1 MNQPTGQPAVA
12 GAAGAQAFET
22 ANDRFKRSFGA
33 WFWGSMVAATVL
45 HMAIMAFFPNLTA
58 SDVSFTMDD
67 FEAVE
72 IPPEIEVPPPP
83 EQIQRPANPVISDA
97 VIDEDITISPTTF
110 DDNRPEDLPPPRAVA
125 ESGTGD
131 GITFT
136 PFTVAPEV
144 RNRQAV
150 ARALVQEYPPLLRDA
165 GVGGTVLM
173 YFFIDENGVV
183 QEFRVHES
191 SGHSALD
198 QAAQRVANVFQF
210 TAAMNRDQRVPVW
223 IQIPITFTTRN

>member
-1 MNQPTGQPAVA
+1 MSNPAGKPV
-12 GAAGAQAFET
+12 AAGVGDLFDT

-33 WFWGSMVAATVL
+33 WFWGSMVAATIL
-45 HMAIMAFFPNLTA
+45 HMAVMAFFPNLSA
-58 SDVSFTMDD
+58 SDVSFAMDE

-72 IPPEIEVPPPP
+72 LPPEIEIPPPP

-110 DDNRPEDLPPPRAVA
+110 EDNRPEDLPPPRADA
-125 ESGTGD
+125 GADIGA
-131 GITFT
+131 GPTFT

-150 ARALVQEYPPLLRDA
+150 GRALEREYPPLLRDA

-173 YFFIDENGVV
+173 YFFIDDTGVV
-183 QEFRVHES
+183 QEYRVHES
-191 SGHSALD
+191 SGHNALD
-198 QAAQRVANVFQF
+198 QAAMQVADVFEF
-210 TAAMNRDQRVPVW
+210 SAAMNRDQRVPVW
-223 IQIPITFTTRN
+223 IQIPITFTTR

>member
-1 MNQPTGQPAVA
+1 MSNPAKKPA
-12 GAAGAQAFET
+12 AAGGVDLFDT

-45 HMAIMAFFPNLTA
+45 HMAIMAFFPNLSA
-58 SDVSFTMDD
+58 SDVSFRMDE
-67 FEAVE
+67 FEAIE
-72 IPPEIEVPPPP
+72 LPPEIEVPPPP

-110 DDNRPEDLPPPRAVA
+110 EDNRPEDLPPPRADAGAGVA
-125 ESGTGD
+125 D
-131 GITFT
+131 GPTFT

-150 ARALVQEYPPLLRDA
+150 GRALEREYPPLLRDA

-173 YFFIDENGVV
+173 YFFIDDTGVV

-191 SGHSALD
+191 SGHNALD
-198 QAAQRVANVFQF
+198 QAAMRVADVFEF
-210 TAAMNRDQRVPVW
+210 SAAMNRDQRVPVW
-223 IQIPITFTTRN
+223 IQIPITFTTR

>member
-1 MNQPTGQPAVA
+1 MSKPAKQPV
-12 GAAGAQAFET
+12 AAGGVDLFDT

-33 WFWGSMVAATVL
+33 WFWGSMVAATIL
-45 HMAIMAFFPNLTA
+45 HMAVMAFFPNLSA
-58 SDVSFTMDD
+58 SDVSFRMDE
-67 FEAVE
+67 FEAIE
-72 IPPEIEVPPPP
+72 LPPEIEVPPPP

-110 DDNRPEDLPPPRAVA
+110 EDNRPEDLPPPRADAGAGV
-125 ESGTGD
+125 ETGP
-131 GITFT
+131 TFT

-150 ARALVQEYPPLLRDA
+150 GRALEREYPPLLRDA

-173 YFFIDENGVV
+173 YFFIDDTGVV

-191 SGHSALD
+191 SGHNALD
-198 QAAQRVANVFQF
+198 QAAMRVADVFEF
-210 TAAMNRDQRVPVW
+210 SAAMNRDQRVPVW
-223 IQIPITFTTRN
+223 IQIPITFTTR